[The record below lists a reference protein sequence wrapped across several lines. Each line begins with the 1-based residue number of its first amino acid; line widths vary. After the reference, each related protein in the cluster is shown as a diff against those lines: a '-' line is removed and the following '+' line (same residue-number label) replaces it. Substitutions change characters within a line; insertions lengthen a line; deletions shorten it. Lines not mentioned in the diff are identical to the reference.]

1 MGTMWN
7 VGTPGP
13 VTLEDFCVNLHSKRA
28 PRLQENIWTQLL
40 VFSSM
45 GAGPGFCS
53 LPHPEVF
60 PRYFSEDT
68 GLFHHESH
76 LSGSEAKTPQTPLAW
91 SSVSNNSAFGKRLN
105 QRPPDLP
112 HEPVSQF
119 LFLWCSLNPW
129 LLRTLD
135 FSSCFCKPTFLVKVW
150 ATSRLCSL
158 THSPSLNSISA
169 CPTANRFL
177 TKRQIQRHERIN
189 EHLNVCSV
197 AHHLTE
203 AVVS

>member
-1 MGTMWN
+1 
-7 VGTPGP
+7 
-13 VTLEDFCVNLHSKRA
+13 
-28 PRLQENIWTQLL
+28 
-40 VFSSM
+40 M
-45 GAGPGFCS
+45 GAGPSFCS

-76 LSGSEAKTPQTPLAW
+76 PSGSEAKTPQTPLAW
-91 SSVSNNSAFGKRLN
+91 SSVSNNPAFGKRLN

-112 HEPVSQF
+112 HEPGF
-119 LFLWCSLNPW
+119 PIPLSLVFSKPLTSPNPW
-129 LLRTLD
+129 L
-135 FSSCFCKPTFLVKVW
+135 FQPVCFCKPTFLVKVW
-150 ATSRLCSL
+150 ATSRLCLL